1 MFNELELNII
11 KLFNKRN
18 KRGLINGLGSI
29 LKSITGN
36 LDSSD
41 EERYNSILEQ
51 LSNNQKILQT
61 EAKEVVH
68 QQQTL
73 TEKFNKNTQTINLNE
88 NKLRKSLNEVMDAIK
103 KEQSWKTLIHA
114 EVLINKI
121 LIYIQ
126 RLKTT
131 VDNIIKS
138 LEFCSLNQLDVTIIE
153 PDSLLNITQI
163 PNILQI
169 IETIH
174 VTCTLH
180 NNKIHVLLVSSEQH
194 KQFIQNSTIHT
205 YTIL

>member
-88 NKLRKSLNEVMDAIK
+88 T
-103 KEQSWKTLIHA
+103 QTT
-114 EVLINKI
+114 KI
-121 LIYIQ
+121 
-126 RLKTT
+126 T
-131 VDNIIKS
+131 
-138 LEFCSLNQLDVTIIE
+138 
-153 PDSLLNITQI
+153 
-163 PNILQI
+163 
-169 IETIH
+169 
-174 VTCTLH
+174 
-180 NNKIHVLLVSSEQH
+180 
-194 KQFIQNSTIHT
+194 
-205 YTIL
+205 